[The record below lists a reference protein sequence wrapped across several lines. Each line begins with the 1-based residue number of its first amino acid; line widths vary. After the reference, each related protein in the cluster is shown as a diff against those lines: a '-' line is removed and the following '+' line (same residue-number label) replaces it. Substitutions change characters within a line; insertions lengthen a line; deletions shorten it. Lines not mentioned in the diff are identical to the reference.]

1 MIASNRAAYSSSS
14 KTSSRAPLPP
24 PRARVRAP
32 ASARAPASIA
42 EDDSETASSSRRA
55 LVARARAL
63 ARAVVGVIAPDHS
76 ASSSRRRRVAHSR
89 ATRSRVGVDARRR
102 TSEITPRAA
111 PISHGAFRWSYTSHT
126 RAERSS
132 RDPSLDP
139 RGFFAVVARRPRIAS
154 DIAIARVARVV
165 DSNRVHCAKNLHVRT
180 IGRADA
186 RKP

>member
-111 PISHGAFRWSYTSHT
+111 PISHGAFRWSYT

>member
-111 PISHGAFRWSYTSHT
+111 PISHGAFRWSYYT

-165 DSNRVHCAKNLHVRT
+165 DSNRVHCAKNLDVRT